1 MMRALLPPARRLG
14 PAVIVGLA
22 AAWAVLWFAAEPPGQ
37 PATAYLGQFFGAES
51 VLLLSIALVLI
62 STLPWVEGVFDGIDR
77 AAIWHRRVAITG
89 MVLLVPH
96 ILLSVNP
103 HRSRLGPLLA
113 VIGAAGLLI
122 LAVWAIL
129 PRWRSLIPRALHRP
143 VLAVRRLPGLRDLG
157 KRMGGYELWRSVH
170 RLTGLFVAA
179 GFLHGLLDGTPFPR
193 AQLLRWSYV
202 AIGGIG
208 LAFYL
213 YRELLARHFVPL
225 YDYQVTEVHDVGAGI
240 TEIALAPLGR
250 PAAFAPGQFAMLYLE
265 GIDGWHRHPF
275 TITSASGNNL
285 LSLRHQGAGRQ
296 HHPAPGRRT
305 TGHARSDPRSIRP
318 VQPPQGHQPTALD
331 CRRHR
336 GHSLPELAAGAR
348 GAAVARPGRLLLHL
362 LRPRY
367 AIRRRDKDARGRL
380 RSGTCPLRRQP
391 RRAPHR
397 PAGPSQRP
405 RETSRAVGLPMRP
418 SQHGAQF
425 RIGIPARGRAKP

>member
-157 KRMGGYELWRSVH
+157 KGWAGMSCGGRC
-170 RLTGLFVAA
+170 
-179 GFLHGLLDGTPFPR
+179 
-193 AQLLRWSYV
+193 
-202 AIGGIG
+202 
-208 LAFYL
+208 
-213 YRELLARHFVPL
+213 
-225 YDYQVTEVHDVGAGI
+225 
-240 TEIALAPLGR
+240 
-250 PAAFAPGQFAMLYLE
+250 
-265 GIDGWHRHPF
+265 
-275 TITSASGNNL
+275 
-285 LSLRHQGAGRQ
+285 
-296 HHPAPGRRT
+296 
-305 TGHARSDPRSIRP
+305 
-318 VQPPQGHQPTALD
+318 TA
-331 CRRHR
+331 
-336 GHSLPELAAGAR
+336 
-348 GAAVARPGRLLLHL
+348 
-362 LRPRY
+362 
-367 AIRRRDKDARGRL
+367 
-380 RSGTCPLRRQP
+380 
-391 RRAPHR
+391 
-397 PAGPSQRP
+397 
-405 RETSRAVGLPMRP
+405 
-418 SQHGAQF
+418 
-425 RIGIPARGRAKP
+425 